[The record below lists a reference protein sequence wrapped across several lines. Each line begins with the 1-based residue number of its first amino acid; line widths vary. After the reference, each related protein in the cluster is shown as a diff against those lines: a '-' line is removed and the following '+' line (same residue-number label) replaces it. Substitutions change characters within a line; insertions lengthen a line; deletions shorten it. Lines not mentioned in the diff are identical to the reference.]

1 MRYTYW
7 QMKTKQK
14 WFWICFVAALLAA
27 PNALMLRHTSEALDP
42 LLINAV
48 RFGLA
53 GLVFLPMLIK
63 DVPRLVRSKKAFLK
77 LLAAGLALAIAGVTY
92 IIAIGNA
99 PASYVSIIYL
109 LSPIMLVVY
118 ARLLSRER
126 MSSRAIAGIIIAA
139 IGSMLVVVLPI
150 AKTTGGEFVFYPI
163 ATIAALV
170 SMLSYPATVVLT
182 KDINKTFRV
191 HILSIVSF
199 SSLLTA
205 LVSLSLWGVSH
216 STQAVVISTIDMW
229 SLLYAGLIVLGL
241 SRALTLRGYKY
252 VSTPTL
258 GSLFYVE
265 SFLAVILPVVVLNEK
280 LSVEMIAGGC
290 LILLGVY
297 AIEHHRS
304 AHHKYH
310 HVIRT

>member
-1 MRYTYW
+1 
-7 QMKTKQK
+7 MKRKQK

-27 PNALMLRHTSEALDP
+27 PNALVLRHTSEALDP
-42 LLINAV
+42 FLINAV

-53 GLVFLPMLIK
+53 GFVFLPMLIK
-63 DVPRLVRSKKAFLK
+63 DAPKLIKSKKAFLK
-77 LLAAGLALAIAGVTY
+77 LLAAGITLAAAGVAY
-92 IIAIGNA
+92 IIAIDNA
-99 PASYVSIIYL
+99 PASYVSIISL
-109 LSPIMLVVY
+109 LSPIMLVIY
-118 ARLLSRER
+118 ARRLSRER

-150 AKTTGGEFVFYPI
+150 AKSTGGEFVFYPI
-163 ATIAALV
+163 ATIAALT
-170 SMLSYPATVVLT
+170 SMLAYPASVVLS
-182 KDINKTFRV
+182 KDINKKFKV

-205 LVSLSLWGVSH
+205 FVSLCLWGLSRDG
-216 STQAVVISTIDMW
+216 QAVAVSTVDVW

-241 SRALTLRGYKY
+241 SRALTLRSYRY

-258 GSLFYVE
+258 SSLFYLE
-265 SFLAVILPVVVLNEK
+265 SFLAVILPVFVLNEK
-280 LSVEMIAGGC
+280 LSVEMIIGGC

-297 AIEHHRS
+297 AIEHHK
-304 AHHKYH
+304 ATHHKHH